1 MIPNCPVTV
10 AQFTD
15 PSRHSSEVPMFRP
28 LPTIATLLILLGGA
42 VAIATPTLHKTTL
55 QNSLQNSDL
64 QDPIFRFPDGAIAQN
79 LPSVRPS
86 GMGWLRD
93 LNLSSEQMQQIRAI
107 RGRYKNQLVSKRQ
120 AARQAQQELR
130 SLMAGE
136 ATAGQIREKYRQV
149 QTLHQQV
156 AETQFNSLLEMRE
169 ILTPQQ
175 RQKFAERMERHRRE
189 GRGRRLKMGQDL

>member
-1 MIPNCPVTV
+1 
-10 AQFTD
+10 
-15 PSRHSSEVPMFRP
+15 MFRP

-55 QNSLQNSDL
+55 ENSLQESDL

-79 LPSVRPS
+79 LPSSRPG

-93 LNLSSEQMQQIRAI
+93 LNLSSEQMQQMRSI
-107 RGRYKNQLVSKRQ
+107 RGRYKNQLMSKRQ

-130 SLMAGE
+130 SLMSGG
-136 ATAGQIREKYRQV
+136 ATAGQIREKYRQA
-149 QTLHQQV
+149 QTLHQQL
-156 AETQFNSLLEMRE
+156 ADTQFNSLLEMRE

-189 GRGRRLKMGQDL
+189 GRGRPQRMGQDL